1 MGTTKSKSAN
11 QNPALLEKRKA
22 GTIKKLN
29 YENAKQKV
37 LYLEENNYGYVFIL
51 KTNDG
56 WCKIMSHSALM
67 YIHYV
72 WPIARDK
79 LNLTTKAPNL
89 IADSDFRYKAPIG
102 IITRNTIEEF
112 SKILETAGAKRVKV
126 EGTNN
131 DLISAYKLAREM
143 SEDEFWRIKK
153 YEDDLWSKANTIIVP
168 KAVYPNLSIDVQEAA
183 MQIYFVARKLKQTDR
198 EFFGEDMLFL
208 TKQMAKNVIL
218 AEREHIE
225 WPELFEY
232 LPGAVAELSANIS
245 MLATFRLVDNKVLI
259 RLNDALL
266 KIEKDLKVAKKDYA
280 KRRSN
285 KVAGKSQA
293 K

>member
-1 MGTTKSKSAN
+1 MSTTKSKSAN
-11 QNPALLEKRKA
+11 QNSALLEKRKA
-22 GTIKKLN
+22 STIKKLN

-51 KTNDG
+51 KTNDD
-56 WCKIMSHSALM
+56 WYKIMSHSALM

-102 IITRNTIEEF
+102 IITRNAIEEF
-112 SKILETAGAKRVKV
+112 SKILETAGAKKVKV

-232 LPGAVAELSANIS
+232 LPVVVAELSANIS

-293 K
+293 E

>member
-1 MGTTKSKSAN
+1 MSTTKSKSAN

-22 GTIKKLN
+22 STIKRLN

-51 KTNDG
+51 KTNDD
-56 WCKIMSHSALM
+56 WYKIMSHSALM

-102 IITRNTIEEF
+102 IITRNAIEEF
-112 SKILETAGAKRVKV
+112 SKILETAGAKKVKV

-232 LPGAVAELSANIS
+232 LPVVVAELSANIS

-293 K
+293 E

>member
-1 MGTTKSKSAN
+1 MSTTKSKYAN

-22 GTIKKLN
+22 STIKKLN

-51 KTNDG
+51 KTNDD
-56 WCKIMSHSALM
+56 WYKIMSHSALM
-67 YIHYV
+67 YIRYV

-102 IITRNTIEEF
+102 IITRNAIEEF
-112 SKILETAGAKRVKV
+112 SKILETAGAKKVKV

-232 LPGAVAELSANIS
+232 LPVVVAELSANIS

-266 KIEKDLKVAKKDYA
+266 KIEKDLKVAKKDYV

-293 K
+293 E